1 MDVNQ
6 KRTLVEKWYRQYSKL
21 LFHAAC
27 LLDTPDAAEE
37 IVQETFRIVMETDN
51 PEQVEYPKTWLRKI
65 VYNVVRNRQRS
76 QERFASV
83 PIDGEG
89 TPIEE
94 LGSHEDEPDVEFEYG
109 GIVSAEDLHLLR
121 LSSVEQ
127 HTYSEIAEEL
137 GVSAEACRKR
147 VDRAKKE
154 LRKKLEKD
162 RS

>member
-1 MDVNQ
+1 
-6 KRTLVEKWYRQYSKL
+6 
-21 LFHAAC
+21 
-27 LLDTPDAAEE
+27 
-37 IVQETFRIVMETDN
+37 METDN
-51 PEQVEYPKTWLRKI
+51 LEQVEYPKTWLRKI

-83 PIDGEG
+83 PIDDEG

-94 LGSHEDEPDVEFEYG
+94 LGSHEDEPDVELEYG

-147 VDRAKKE
+147 VNRAKKE
-154 LRKKLEKD
+154 LRKKLEND

>member
-6 KRTLVEKWYRQYSKL
+6 KRTLVEKWYQQYSKL

-94 LGSHEDEPDVEFEYG
+94 LGSREDEPDIELEYG
-109 GIVSAEDLHLLR
+109 SIVSAEDLHLLR

-147 VDRAKKE
+147 VNRAKKE
-154 LRKKLEKD
+154 LRKKLEND

>member
-1 MDVNQ
+1 M
-6 KRTLVEKWYRQYSKL
+6 
-21 LFHAAC
+21 
-27 LLDTPDAAEE
+27 P
-37 IVQETFRIVMETDN
+37 TD
-51 PEQVEYPKTWLRKI
+51 
-65 VYNVVRNRQRS
+65 
-76 QERFASV
+76 
-83 PIDGEG
+83 DEG

-94 LGSHEDEPDVEFEYG
+94 LGSHEDEPDVEFEYR

-147 VDRAKKE
+147 VNRAKKE
-154 LRKKLEKD
+154 LRKKLEKG